1 MYFMI
6 LNNRYQKN
14 INISLYLHN
23 ILINIYNMFLY
34 LCSNLLS
41 LFLYIKYFVYL
52 QIFLLSLLV
61 NKLWISVTGD
71 TNPNILHL
79 LYLSINLN
87 GSAVI
92 KLVQWYIPRLD
103 ETNDKETS
111 LQKLLKNYYENC
123 PVHSMTWTNKIF
135 LEEYREKFEDVFN
148 IDPTFDIKSGSI
160 AQVYKCYYNNSYSSI
175 SDNSTVIVKVI
186 HPETKWQL
194 FWIKYIFLFW
204 IYITRR
210 IKFLKRYSLPINFD
224 KFIENF
230 TSQFDMNNE
239 YNNLLYYY
247 NYYSDN
253 EWYVIP
259 KPIFRSKNILIMSYE
274 EGEAFE
280 DLKVNEYIMC
290 KIFVLFNLFVRNNNF
305 YLDLIHIDL
314 HSGNWKVRQY
324 RNFYQ
329 IIIYDFGYC
338 CKNCFKDDIIELIYN
353 IDTNNML
360 EILKLSYKYKIK
372 CNVNIDKFAN
382 DGLEYINNSIIDKKN
397 EWINNNNYNV
407 KLMILYLNTNNYIVN
422 YNLLELFIIS
432 NIISKNV
439 DKYIIS
445 KNTTKYNIIY
455 LYNSICKEFNIFLEQ
470 IEVNYSYYLKDNNS
484 LNYFDNFYL
493 KQFNNNNNSDSNSNS
508 VELLI

>member
-1 MYFMI
+1 M
-6 LNNRYQKN
+6 LNNRFKKN

-23 ILINIYNMFLY
+23 IVINIYNMFICLS
-34 LCSNLLS
+34 SNLLS

-52 QIFLLSLLV
+52 QIFLLCLLV

-111 LQKLLKNYYENC
+111 LQKFLKNYYENC

-186 HPETKWQL
+186 HPETKWQI
-194 FWIKYIFLFW
+194 FWIKNIFLFW
-204 IYITRR
+204 IYISRR
-210 IKFLKRYSLPINFD
+210 IKFLKHYSLPINFD

-239 YNNLLYYY
+239 YNNLLLYY
-247 NYYSDN
+247 NYYNDN

-274 EGEAFE
+274 EGEALE
-280 DLKVNEYIMC
+280 DLKVSEYIMC

-314 HSGNWKVRQY
+314 HSGNWKVKPY

-338 CKNCFKDDIIELIYN
+338 CKNCFKDDIIELLYY
-353 IDTNNML
+353 IDTNNLL
-360 EILKLSYKYKIK
+360 EIFKLTYKYKIK

-382 DGLEYINNSIIDKKN
+382 DGLEYINNSIFTDKKN

-432 NIISKNV
+432 NIMCKNV
-439 DKYIIS
+439 DKYIIA
-445 KNTTKYNIIY
+445 KDKIKFDIYY
-455 LYNSICKEFNIFLEQ
+455 LYNSICNEFNIFREQ
-470 IEVNYSYYLKDNNS
+470 VEVNYSYYLKNKDKYNY
-484 LNYFDNFYL
+484 NYFDNFYL
-493 KQFNNNNNSDSNSNS
+493 NQLNSNNTSNSI
-508 VELLI
+508 ELII